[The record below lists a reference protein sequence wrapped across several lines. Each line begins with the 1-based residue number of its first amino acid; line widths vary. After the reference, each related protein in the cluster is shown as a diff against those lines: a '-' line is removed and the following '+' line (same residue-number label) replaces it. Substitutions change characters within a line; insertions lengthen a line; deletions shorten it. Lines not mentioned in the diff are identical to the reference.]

1 MEDCASHVPAFLIFN
16 FALAVML
23 PASITALIATLSKL
37 PGVGPRS
44 AERIALHLVQTDPA
58 VVKLLAETMR
68 QAREH
73 IRFCE
78 TCGALTEKSPCST
91 CTDTRRDAAMV
102 CVVERAVDIL
112 SVEKSGTYRGKFHV
126 LGGKISPLDGV
137 GPEDLRIAD
146 LEERLTLEPIKEII
160 IALGTDVEGDATS
173 NYLAKRLTRS
183 GLKISRIAYGLP
195 AGSGLEYADELTLN
209 RALEGRREMF

>member
-1 MEDCASHVPAFLIFN
+1 
-16 FALAVML
+16 ML
-23 PASITALIATLSKL
+23 PEPIIALTAALSKL

-44 AERIALHLVQTDPA
+44 AERIALHLVQTEPA
-58 VVKLLAETMR
+58 VVQHLADTLV
-68 QAREH
+68 QARTR

-78 TCGALTEKSPCST
+78 TCGALTEISPCAT
-91 CTDTRRDAAMV
+91 CTDTRRDAALV

-112 SVEKSGTYRGKFHV
+112 SVEKSGTFRGKFHV

-137 GPEDLRIAD
+137 EPDDLRIAD
-146 LEERLTLEPIKEII
+146 LEKRLTSEPIQEII

-173 NYLAKRLTRS
+173 NYLAKRLARS

-195 AGSGLEYADELTLN
+195 AGSGLEFADELTLN
-209 RALEGRREMF
+209 RALEGRREMHS